1 MDANRPGPAPNGFRT
16 FLIVWIT
23 QSISVFGSALTLF
36 AINIWLTQTLYPSPE
51 QKPQL
56 AAALSAI
63 NLAFA
68 IPIVFGAPLAGAWVD
83 RHDRKLTML
92 AMDFASGGLSLLL
105 MFLMVAGQLQI
116 TGLVVIIAAFSFV
129 SAFHGA
135 AFDTSYVM
143 LVPEKQLPRAN
154 GMMQTIWSLSGILSP
169 MLAAL
174 IISLPALARQ
184 GTITGPFSQFLA
196 SLTSGVPL
204 AIAID
209 AATFFLAGATLIFL
223 TIPSPRRTDLGLG
236 GKAKKSLWA
245 DIRFGAVYIW
255 RRKPLLWLLGTFA
268 LANLV
273 SGPIGIFQPLMVKFN
288 LAENWSALGYQF
300 ETALALLA
308 TIGSIGGVTGGVLI
322 SAWGGL
328 RVRRVL
334 GVLIPLIID
343 GLALIVFGLS
353 TWLYVTAAM
362 VFISAVMVPF
372 MNSHS
377 QTIWQSQ
384 VAPEQQGRVFS
395 IRRLIAQFTWPIS
408 AAFAG
413 WAGGRFD
420 PGVVLAWMGA
430 FLAIFAT
437 LQLFNPILRRVEDK
451 QYLDSLA
458 ASQGI
463 DYILKG

>member
-1 MDANRPGPAPNGFRT
+1 MESSKTGPPPNGFRT
-16 FLIVWIT
+16 FLIVWGT

-36 AINIWLTQTLYPSPE
+36 AINIWLTQTLYPLPS

-68 IPIVFGAPLAGAWVD
+68 IPLVFGAPLAGAWVD
-83 RHDRKLTML
+83 RHDRKRTML
-92 AMDFASGGLSLLL
+92 AMDFVSGGLSILL
-105 MFLMVAGQLQI
+105 MMLMVNGRLALPS
-116 TGLVVIIAAFSFV
+116 LVIIIAAFSFV

-174 IISLPALARQ
+174 IVSLPALARQ
-184 GTITGPFSQFLA
+184 GTISGPFSQALA
-196 SLTSGVPL
+196 SLSSGVPL

-209 AATFFLAGATLIFL
+209 AATFFFAGATLIFL
-223 TIPSPRRTDLGLG
+223 TIPSPQRSDLGET
-236 GKAKKSLWA
+236 GKPKKSVGD

-288 LAENWSALGYQF
+288 LAPSWLALGYQF

-308 TIGSIGGVTGGVLI
+308 TIGSIGGVAGGVLI

-328 RVRRVL
+328 KTRRVL
-334 GVLIPLIID
+334 GVLVPLIVD

-362 VFISAVMVPF
+362 VFLSAALVPF

-384 VAPEQQGRVFS
+384 VAPEQQGRVFAV
-395 IRRLIAQFTWPIS
+395 RRLIAQFTWPLS

-413 WAGGRFD
+413 WAGGRFN
-420 PGVVLAWMGA
+420 PGSVLAVMGA

-463 DYILKG
+463 D